1 MKKNIKLPYEI
12 INKIP
17 KNSFANIFINKYSN
31 FSIQSDKLDYK
42 FRDIY
47 LQIILSQIQPNI
59 KSEIILSQI
68 QPNIKSELKY
78 LISSYFVIED
88 NNNTIYDLILNFK
101 YKKYIVNEHLLLDSE
116 KSKKCKNC
124 YVWNYRI
131 NLTIPSTNEK
141 IFFEENKCGSKLL
154 LSNKSPQ
161 IITNLYNELK

>member
-42 FRDIY
+42 FRDMY
-47 LQIILSQIQPNI
+47 LQ
-59 KSEIILSQI
+59 IILSQI

-101 YKKYIVNEHLLLDSE
+101 YKKYFVNEHLLLDSG

-124 YVWNYRI
+124 YVWNYKI
-131 NLTIPSTNEK
+131 NLTISSTNEK

-161 IITNLYNELK
+161 IITNLYNELKLNI